1 VRSLYPV
8 VPAWFFGADAAGCT
22 QIRFPARVGLAP
34 AGVTFGR
41 ERAEIRRCRHAFGI
55 CLIAWR
61 RPSAPRKLVLKG
73 RLMIRN
79 SCRPLGA
86 VAQSVSA

>member
-1 VRSLYPV
+1 LPPCFWHLFDRL
-8 VPAWFFGADAAGCT
+8 T
-22 QIRFPARVGLAP
+22 QA
-34 AGVTFGR
+34 
-41 ERAEIRRCRHAFGI
+41 
-55 CLIAWR
+55 
-61 RPSAPRKLVLKG
+61 SAPRKLVLKG